1 MRLFDWIVLAA
12 TLLLIALYG
21 MWKGRANRTLSGFLL
36 ANRSMKWYTVG
47 LSIMATQASAITF
60 TSTPGQAYVDG
71 MRFVQFYFGLP
82 LAMIILSITVV
93 PIYHRLGVY
102 TAYEYIEKRFDA
114 KTRILT
120 TLIFLVSRGL
130 AAGITIYAPSLL
142 LSVILGI
149 DIRITSLIIG
159 GIVILYS
166 TFGGVKAVNDTHVF
180 QIFIVISGMCAAC
193 FVAMSLLPGNVSV
206 SDALS
211 VSAVMGK
218 LKTIDLS
225 FDLKNRYTLWSGLV
239 GGMFLALAYFGT
251 DQSQVQ
257 RYLTGQS
264 IAQSRLG
271 LLLNGLAKVPM
282 QFFILFIGVMIFAFF
297 QFVEPPLFFNPIEA
311 QKAKSG
317 MDAASYRQLEETQ
330 TRLFHEKLGGIHN
343 YLEARRQGDN
353 VRITE
358 NKEQLLEL
366 QRRFDAAH
374 EHAAGPA
381 SKNLP
386 ASEHNDVNYIF
397 LIFVLNYLPV
407 GLVGL
412 VFACVFTASMS
423 SSSGELSALA
433 STSVIDI
440 YKRFVKPGG
449 SERHYVKVSRIM
461 MAFWGCY
468 GIAFAQYAGRL
479 GSLIEAVNILGSL
492 FYGTMLGIFLL
503 AFYFRSVSG
512 TAAFFGG
519 LMGEITVL
527 FCFEWTSIAWLWYN
541 VIGCIVVVV
550 AGLVLTKIMKHAAL
564 HIPISN

>member
-1 MRLFDWIVLAA
+1 MSNQSIEIDRSADSAEEPPPVFGTWLRLYFLVLLNLAVFIALFFFFQVIRMRLFDWIVLAA

-21 MWKGRANRTLSGFLL
+21 MWKGRENRTLSGFLL

-149 DIRITSLIIG
+149 DIRITLLIIG

-180 QIFIVISGMCAAC
+180 QILIVISGMVAAC
-193 FVAMSLLPGNVSV
+193 IVAVSLLPKNVSL

-225 FDLKNRYTLWSGLV
+225 FDLKNRFTLWSGLI

-251 DQSQVQ
+251 HQSQVQ

-271 LLLNGLAKVPM
+271 LLLNGLVKYPCNFS
-282 QFFILFIGVMIFAFF
+282 FF
-297 QFVEPPLFFNPIEA
+297 
-311 QKAKSG
+311 S
-317 MDAASYRQLEETQ
+317 
-330 TRLFHEKLGGIHN
+330 
-343 YLEARRQGDN
+343 
-353 VRITE
+353 
-358 NKEQLLEL
+358 
-366 QRRFDAAH
+366 
-374 EHAAGPA
+374 
-381 SKNLP
+381 
-386 ASEHNDVNYIF
+386 
-397 LIFVLNYLPV
+397 
-407 GLVGL
+407 
-412 VFACVFTASMS
+412 
-423 SSSGELSALA
+423 
-433 STSVIDI
+433 
-440 YKRFVKPGG
+440 
-449 SERHYVKVSRIM
+449 
-461 MAFWGCY
+461 
-468 GIAFAQYAGRL
+468 
-479 GSLIEAVNILGSL
+479 
-492 FYGTMLGIFLL
+492 
-503 AFYFRSVSG
+503 SVS
-512 TAAFFGG
+512 
-519 LMGEITVL
+519 
-527 FCFEWTSIAWLWYN
+527 
-541 VIGCIVVVV
+541 
-550 AGLVLTKIMKHAAL
+550 
-564 HIPISN
+564 

>member
-36 ANRSMKWYTVG
+36 ANRSMKWDTVG

-180 QIFIVISGMCAAC
+180 QILIVISGMVAAC
-193 FVAMSLLPGNVSV
+193 IVAVSLLPKNVSL

-225 FDLKNRYTLWSGLV
+225 FDLKNRFTLWSGLI

-353 VRITE
+353 IRITE
-358 NKEQLLEL
+358 NKEQLLKL
-366 QRRFDAAH
+366 QRQFDAAH
-374 EHAAGPA
+374 ERAAGLA
-381 SKNLP
+381 SKNIP
-386 ASEHNDVNYIF
+386 TSEHNDVNYIF

-433 STSVIDI
+433 ATSVIDI

-449 SERHYVKVSRIM
+449 SEQHYVQVSRIM

-468 GIAFAQYAGRL
+468 GIAFAQYASRL

-512 TAAFFGG
+512 TAAFIGG
-519 LMGEITVL
+519 LIGEMSVL

-541 VIGCIVVVV
+541 VIGCIVAVMT
-550 AGLVLTKIMKHAAL
+550 GFMITKIMKHESRHL
-564 HIPISN
+564 PIST